1 MRSEGSELLSARM
14 KNKRGAKSHKNEEN
28 KVKLTFYQLYLVSKY
43 KTSNREQLSLKINRD
58 FTVSRT
64 NLKIRTTSSN
74 LKSAILVTMRSRPIL
89 VNKYLK

>member
-1 MRSEGSELLSARM
+1 MRKEGSELLSARM

-64 NLKIRTTSSN
+64 NLKDSHNELEFKVCHSGHYALPADIGE
-74 LKSAILVTMRSRPIL
+74 
-89 VNKYLK
+89 